1 VNLRSKFTVVA
12 VSVILVLAVIGLTL
26 TGILPLG
33 TNLETTTEPY
43 DWTDHD
49 LIDRGLY
56 VPDWSFEM
64 VGNYTLT
71 MQELRGRVTVLDFM
85 AILCLACEAQNDY
98 TKSLYEELDGAVNIL
113 SLTVD
118 MNETLEELETYAS
131 AQDVTWPIGIDIDLE
146 ASMWCG
152 MIVIPMIVIVDADGL
167 LRWIHDGVW
176 LFSGPYGMNATVHQ
190 VMS

>member
-1 VNLRSKFTVVA
+1 
-12 VSVILVLAVIGLTL
+12 
-26 TGILPLG
+26 
-33 TNLETTTEPY
+33 
-43 DWTDHD
+43 
-49 LIDRGLY
+49 
-56 VPDWSFEM
+56 M